1 MLKELS
7 SVQAYLPFIH
17 AMLADPDFC
26 DPMLATP
33 AQLHQHLLDAHEDPA
48 KRLFGTFD
56 GGTLTGLFS
65 VLVLP
70 EEGYLQL
77 LAGLSRKAA
86 AYDALLSHLQ
96 AAYPGYQADFVYS
109 PRSRLLHTALADRHA
124 AFDPEQQKMVLC
136 SPPPYVPDSRVQL
149 YTPAFRAQYLALHDD
164 DRYWTGERV
173 LAAQDT
179 FRVLLAIEDGAV
191 AGYLDLTY
199 RNAEN
204 EPYDLF
210 VREKSRRRGLGRA
223 LLSCAIEKN
232 RPNAMSLLV
241 DSDNLAARRLYA
253 SRLRGKARGKQH
265 HGAFEAVK
273 TRPLLSAAAS
283 FIFYFAV
290 PRYAAL
296 TSSLA
301 ASSAPGPRMRMEPV
315 CMT

>member
-17 AMLADPDFC
+17 AMLADPDFR

-109 PRSRLLHTALADRHA
+109 PRSR
-124 AFDPEQQKMVLC
+124 
-136 SPPPYVPDSRVQL
+136 VQL

-210 VREKSRRRGLGRA
+210 VREKSRCRGLGRA

-253 SRLRGKARGKQH
+253 SLGFVEKPEENNITAHLK
-265 HGAFEAVK
+265 
-273 TRPLLSAAAS
+273 L
-283 FIFYFAV
+283 
-290 PRYAAL
+290 
-296 TSSLA
+296 
-301 ASSAPGPRMRMEPV
+301 
-315 CMT
+315 

>member
-1 MLKELS
+1 MTSIVKTVS
-7 SVQAYLPFIH
+7 QQI
-17 AMLADPDFC
+17 
-26 DPMLATP
+26 T
-33 AQLHQHLLDAHEDPA
+33 DAVARAFAAAIDA
-48 KRLFGTFD
+48 
-56 GGTLTGLFS
+56 GTLPNAPIPAFTVEVPADRTHGDFA
-65 VLVLP
+65 VNAAMVGARAFRLP
-70 EEGYLQL
+70 P
-77 LAGLSRKAA
+77 RKIA
-86 AYDALLSHLQ
+86 DALLSHLQ

-109 PRSRLLHTALADRHA
+109 PRSRLLHTALAARHA
-124 AFDPEQQKMVLC
+124 AFNPEQQKMVLR
-136 SPPPYVPDSRVQL
+136 SPHPYVPDSRVQL

-253 SRLRGKARGKQH
+253 SLGFVEKPEENNITAHLK
-265 HGAFEAVK
+265 
-273 TRPLLSAAAS
+273 L
-283 FIFYFAV
+283 
-290 PRYAAL
+290 
-296 TSSLA
+296 
-301 ASSAPGPRMRMEPV
+301 
-315 CMT
+315 

>member
-17 AMLADPDFC
+17 AMLADPDFR

-48 KRLFGTFD
+48 KHLFGTFD

-77 LAGLSRKAA
+77 LAGLSRQAA

-124 AFDPEQQKMVLC
+124 AFDPEQQKMVLR

-210 VREKSRRRGLGRA
+210 VREKSRCRGLG
-223 LLSCAIEKN
+223 
-232 RPNAMSLLV
+232 
-241 DSDNLAARRLYA
+241 ARCSPAR
-253 SRLRGKARGKQH
+253 SR
-265 HGAFEAVK
+265 K
-273 TRPLLSAAAS
+273 TGRTPCRCSWTATTWPRAAS
-283 FIFYFAV
+283 TRRSASWKS
-290 PRYAAL
+290 PRKT
-296 TSSLA
+296 TS
-301 ASSAPGPRMRMEPV
+301 RRI
-315 CMT
+315 

>member
-17 AMLADPDFC
+17 AMLAAPDFR

-56 GGTLTGLFS
+56 GGMLTGLFS

-77 LAGLSRKAA
+77 LAGLSRQAA

-109 PRSRLLHTALADRHA
+109 PQGRLLHTALAARHA
-124 AFDPEQQKMVLC
+124 AFDPEQQKMVLR

-179 FRVLLAIEDGAV
+179 FRVLLAIDSFKGSVSSAQAEAAV
-191 AGYLDLTY
+191 AEGVRRVWPDAEVDTLPLADGGEGTLDAVAACGGEIVTCEVAGPL
-199 RNAEN
+199 
-204 EPYDLF
+204 D
-210 VREKSRRRGLGRA
+210 KRA
-223 LLSCAIEKN
+223 SA
-232 RPNAMSLLV
+232 RMLV
-241 DSDNLAARRLYA
+241 DVERESAVIEMAEAAGIGYSPCTELSALAATTYGVGELM
-253 SRLRGKARGKQH
+253 LRAVRAGAR
-265 HGAFEAVK
+265 
-273 TRPLLSAAAS
+273 TL
-283 FIFYFAV
+283 
-290 PRYAAL
+290 
-296 TSSLA
+296 
-301 ASSAPGPRMRMEPV
+301 
-315 CMT
+315 

>member
-17 AMLADPDFC
+17 AMLADPDFR

-77 LAGLSRKAA
+77 LAGLSRQAA
-86 AYDALLSHLQ
+86 AYDALLLHLQ

-109 PRSRLLHTALADRHA
+109 PR
-124 AFDPEQQKMVLC
+124 
-136 SPPPYVPDSRVQL
+136 SRVQL

-253 SRLRGKARGKQH
+253 SLGFVEKPEENNITAHLK
-265 HGAFEAVK
+265 
-273 TRPLLSAAAS
+273 L
-283 FIFYFAV
+283 
-290 PRYAAL
+290 
-296 TSSLA
+296 
-301 ASSAPGPRMRMEPV
+301 
-315 CMT
+315 

>member
-109 PRSRLLHTALADRHA
+109 PRSR
-124 AFDPEQQKMVLC
+124 
-136 SPPPYVPDSRVQL
+136 VQL

-210 VREKSRRRGLGRA
+210 VREKSRCRGLGRA

-253 SRLRGKARGKQH
+253 SLGFVEKPEENNITAHLK
-265 HGAFEAVK
+265 
-273 TRPLLSAAAS
+273 L
-283 FIFYFAV
+283 
-290 PRYAAL
+290 
-296 TSSLA
+296 
-301 ASSAPGPRMRMEPV
+301 
-315 CMT
+315 

>member
-1 MLKELS
+1 M
-7 SVQAYLPFIH
+7 
-17 AMLADPDFC
+17 
-26 DPMLATP
+26 
-33 AQLHQHLLDAHEDPA
+33 
-48 KRLFGTFD
+48 
-56 GGTLTGLFS
+56 
-65 VLVLP
+65 LVLP

-109 PRSRLLHTALADRHA
+109 PR
-124 AFDPEQQKMVLC
+124 
-136 SPPPYVPDSRVQL
+136 SRVQL

-210 VREKSRRRGLGRA
+210 VREKSRCRGLGRA

-253 SRLRGKARGKQH
+253 SLGFVEKPEENNITAHLK
-265 HGAFEAVK
+265 
-273 TRPLLSAAAS
+273 L
-283 FIFYFAV
+283 
-290 PRYAAL
+290 
-296 TSSLA
+296 
-301 ASSAPGPRMRMEPV
+301 
-315 CMT
+315 

>member
-17 AMLADPDFC
+17 AMLADPDFR

-77 LAGLSRKAA
+77 LAGLSRQAA

-109 PRSRLLHTALADRHA
+109 PR
-124 AFDPEQQKMVLC
+124 
-136 SPPPYVPDSRVQL
+136 SRVQL

-253 SRLRGKARGKQH
+253 SLGFVEKPEENNITAHLK
-265 HGAFEAVK
+265 
-273 TRPLLSAAAS
+273 L
-283 FIFYFAV
+283 
-290 PRYAAL
+290 
-296 TSSLA
+296 
-301 ASSAPGPRMRMEPV
+301 
-315 CMT
+315 

>member
-7 SVQAYLPFIH
+7 SIQAYLPFIH
-17 AMLADPDFC
+17 AMLADPDFR

-77 LAGLSRKAA
+77 LAGLSRQAA

-109 PRSRLLHTALADRHA
+109 PR
-124 AFDPEQQKMVLC
+124 
-136 SPPPYVPDSRVQL
+136 SRVQL

-253 SRLRGKARGKQH
+253 SLGFVEKPEENNITAHLK
-265 HGAFEAVK
+265 
-273 TRPLLSAAAS
+273 L
-283 FIFYFAV
+283 
-290 PRYAAL
+290 
-296 TSSLA
+296 
-301 ASSAPGPRMRMEPV
+301 
-315 CMT
+315 

>member
-77 LAGLSRKAA
+77 LAGLSRQAA

-109 PRSRLLHTALADRHA
+109 PRSRLLHTALAARHA
-124 AFDPEQQKMVLC
+124 AFDPEQQKMVLR
-136 SPPPYVPDSRVQL
+136 SPSPYVPDSRVQL

-199 RNAEN
+199 RMICSSAKKAAAGGLGARCS
-204 EPYDLF
+204 PA
-210 VREKSRRRGLGRA
+210 RSRKTGRTPCRCSWTATTWPRAASTRRSASWKSPRKTTSRR
-223 LLSCAIEKN
+223 I
-232 RPNAMSLLV
+232 
-241 DSDNLAARRLYA
+241 
-253 SRLRGKARGKQH
+253 
-265 HGAFEAVK
+265 
-273 TRPLLSAAAS
+273 
-283 FIFYFAV
+283 
-290 PRYAAL
+290 
-296 TSSLA
+296 
-301 ASSAPGPRMRMEPV
+301 
-315 CMT
+315 

>member
-17 AMLADPDFC
+17 AMLADPDFR

-48 KRLFGTFD
+48 KHLFGTFD

-109 PRSRLLHTALADRHA
+109 PR
-124 AFDPEQQKMVLC
+124 
-136 SPPPYVPDSRVQL
+136 SRVQL

-210 VREKSRRRGLGRA
+210 VREKSRCRGLGRA

-253 SRLRGKARGKQH
+253 SLGFVEKPEENNITAHLK
-265 HGAFEAVK
+265 
-273 TRPLLSAAAS
+273 L
-283 FIFYFAV
+283 
-290 PRYAAL
+290 
-296 TSSLA
+296 
-301 ASSAPGPRMRMEPV
+301 
-315 CMT
+315 

>member
-48 KRLFGTFD
+48 KHLFGTFD

-77 LAGLSRKAA
+77 LAGLSRQAA

-109 PRSRLLHTALADRHA
+109 PRSRLLHTALAARHA
-124 AFDPEQQKMVLC
+124 AFNPEQQKMVLR

-179 FRVLLAIEDGAV
+179 LRVLLAIEDGAV

-210 VREKSRRRGLGRA
+210 VREKKPPPGAWARAA
-223 LLSCAIEKN
+223 LLRDREKPAE
-232 RPNAMSLLV
+232 RHV
-241 DSDNLAARRLYA
+241 AAR
-253 SRLRGKARGKQH
+253 GQ
-265 HGAFEAVK
+265 
-273 TRPLLSAAAS
+273 
-283 FIFYFAV
+283 
-290 PRYAAL
+290 
-296 TSSLA
+296 
-301 ASSAPGPRMRMEPV
+301 
-315 CMT
+315 

>member
-17 AMLADPDFC
+17 AMLADPDFR

-77 LAGLSRKAA
+77 LAGLSRQAA

-124 AFDPEQQKMVLC
+124 AFDPEQQKMFLR

-164 DRYWTGERV
+164 DRY
-173 LAAQDT
+173 
-179 FRVLLAIEDGAV
+179 
-191 AGYLDLTY
+191 
-199 RNAEN
+199 
-204 EPYDLF
+204 
-210 VREKSRRRGLGRA
+210 
-223 LLSCAIEKN
+223 
-232 RPNAMSLLV
+232 
-241 DSDNLAARRLYA
+241 
-253 SRLRGKARGKQH
+253 
-265 HGAFEAVK
+265 
-273 TRPLLSAAAS
+273 
-283 FIFYFAV
+283 
-290 PRYAAL
+290 
-296 TSSLA
+296 
-301 ASSAPGPRMRMEPV
+301 
-315 CMT
+315 

>member
-17 AMLADPDFC
+17 AMLADPDFR

-77 LAGLSRKAA
+77 LAGLSRQAA

-109 PRSRLLHTALADRHA
+109 PQGRLLHTALADRHA
-124 AFDPEQQKMVLC
+124 AFDPEQQKMVLR

-210 VREKSRRRGLGRA
+210 VREKSRCRGLGRA

-253 SRLRGKARGKQH
+253 SLGFVEKPEENSITAHLK
-265 HGAFEAVK
+265 
-273 TRPLLSAAAS
+273 L
-283 FIFYFAV
+283 
-290 PRYAAL
+290 
-296 TSSLA
+296 
-301 ASSAPGPRMRMEPV
+301 
-315 CMT
+315 

>member
-48 KRLFGTFD
+48 KHLFGTFD

-109 PRSRLLHTALADRHA
+109 PR
-124 AFDPEQQKMVLC
+124 
-136 SPPPYVPDSRVQL
+136 SRVQL

-253 SRLRGKARGKQH
+253 SLGFVEKPEENNITAHLK
-265 HGAFEAVK
+265 
-273 TRPLLSAAAS
+273 L
-283 FIFYFAV
+283 
-290 PRYAAL
+290 
-296 TSSLA
+296 
-301 ASSAPGPRMRMEPV
+301 
-315 CMT
+315 

>member
-17 AMLADPDFC
+17 AMLADPDFR

-109 PRSRLLHTALADRHA
+109 PR
-124 AFDPEQQKMVLC
+124 
-136 SPPPYVPDSRVQL
+136 SRVQL

-253 SRLRGKARGKQH
+253 SLGFVEKPEENNITAHLK
-265 HGAFEAVK
+265 
-273 TRPLLSAAAS
+273 L
-283 FIFYFAV
+283 
-290 PRYAAL
+290 
-296 TSSLA
+296 
-301 ASSAPGPRMRMEPV
+301 
-315 CMT
+315 